1 MTNFAFNPSEQIP
14 FPVYAE
20 NKKFLPLSATDGT
33 LDGDGRRYAVYTYA
47 VNPSVINLSGT
58 TFTANICSISVDNWN
73 ALIAET
79 YSVLPLSADVTV
91 RNVLNI
97 AGVSAPVS
105 TIEIK
110 QPANVIIASDSF
122 DAFDIYTVE
131 SVIKG
136 VEVQNFTT
144 GTVYIVPS
152 STSFENATAKGIGI
166 GATGLYSTDRTITGF
181 TMATVSAGDVRILLY
196 T

>member
-14 FPVYAE
+14 FPAYAE
-20 NKKFLPLSATDGT
+20 TKKFLPLSATDGT
-33 LDGDGRRYAVYTYA
+33 LDGDGRRYALYTY
-47 VNPSVINLSGT
+47 
-58 TFTANICSISVDNWN
+58 
-73 ALIAET
+73 
-79 YSVLPLSADVTV
+79 
-91 RNVLNI
+91 I
-97 AGVSAPVS
+97 AGFSVPVS
-105 TIEIK
+105 TTDIK
-110 QPANVIIASDSF
+110 QPESVIIASDSF